1 MTRRGGAEARRIYGH
16 SRSTAF
22 LTTALGAAAARIA
35 ARRRAPQV
43 SPVPSTRDFSR
54 LEAVQYPDPD
64 IVALTPA
71 FRRYIVGNTV
81 IKRMHIGTLWAEG
94 PAWNGNGQYLVWSDI
109 PNNVQMRWINED
121 SRVTTFRNPSGYSN
135 GNTFDY
141 EGRQLSCEHGGRR
154 VARYERDG
162 TVTTIAD
169 KFQGKKLNSPND
181 VVVAPDGGIW
191 FTDPFYGIRG
201 NYEGFKAEQESKE
214 AVYRVDGKTGQI
226 AKVTD
231 EVGQPNG
238 LCFSPDYKKLYVA
251 DTGMPRD
258 IKVWDV
264 DGQTLRNGK
273 RLIQL
278 DIPGTG
284 APSAADGIR
293 CDADGNIW
301 AGARPGVQV
310 IAPSR
315 RAHRDDSIAGD
326 VRERV
331 LRRSAPQSPVHD
343 REPVALRGLCRD
355 DGRAHRVDRP
365 VRKDR
370 PCTVMRFTRV
380 MLIRRSQ
387 LQQPSFALSCSRT
400 NSSVFCSAAMID
412 SSITSDSR
420 RFSRMPSISRCTS
433 SSCDCVRCIRI
444 ST

>member
-1 MTRRGGAEARRIYGH
+1 MTLHDRR
-16 SRSTAF
+16 AF
-22 LTTALGAAAARIA
+22 LTTALGAAAAA
-35 ARRRAPQV
+35 TRAFAQGPPQPPI
-43 SPVPSTRDFSR
+43 SPIPSTRDYSR
-54 LEAVQYPDPD
+54 LEPIQYPDPD
-64 IVALTPA
+64 IIALTPA
-71 FRRYIVGNTV
+71 FRRYIVFNTS
-81 IKRMHIGTLWAEG
+81 IKRLHIGTQWAEG

-121 SRVTTFRNPSGYSN
+121 SRVTTFRNPAGYSN

-162 TVTTIAD
+162 TVTTIAST
-169 KFQGKKLNSPND
+169 FQGKKLNSPND

-273 RLIQL
+273 RLVQL

-293 CDADGNIW
+293 CDADGNLW

-310 IAPSR
+310 ISSAGERIGMIRLPETCANVCFGGPR
-315 RAHRDDSIAGD
+315 RNRLFMTASQSLYSVYVETVGAHIA
-326 VRERV
+326 
-331 LRRSAPQSPVHD
+331 
-343 REPVALRGLCRD
+343 
-355 DGRAHRVDRP
+355 
-365 VRKDR
+365 
-370 PCTVMRFTRV
+370 
-380 MLIRRSQ
+380 
-387 LQQPSFALSCSRT
+387 
-400 NSSVFCSAAMID
+400 
-412 SSITSDSR
+412 
-420 RFSRMPSISRCTS
+420 
-433 SSCDCVRCIRI
+433 
-444 ST
+444 